1 MERCQS
7 FWHKKIESNLEALPQ
22 MSNPK
27 PRDDEKR
34 DQYDRLNDGIRDNLY
49 PDDDKDDKNEKKD
62 KK

>member
-1 MERCQS
+1 
-7 FWHKKIESNLEALPQ
+7 